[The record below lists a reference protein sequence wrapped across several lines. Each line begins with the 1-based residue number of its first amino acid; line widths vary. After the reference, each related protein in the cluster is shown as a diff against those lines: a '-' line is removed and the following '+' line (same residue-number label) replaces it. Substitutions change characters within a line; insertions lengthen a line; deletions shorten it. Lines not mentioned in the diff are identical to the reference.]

1 MKNLLLKNIATAVG
15 GQLVLNGADETKEIK
30 GVVTDN
36 RQVEKD
42 YLFIPIRGEKVDGH
56 KFIESA
62 FEAGACAVFS
72 EEENVTENGPYIL
85 VESSQQALKDLAAY
99 YRQQLSIPIVG
110 IIGSVGKTSTKE
122 MMASVLSKKYEVLK
136 TEGNFNNEIGMPL
149 TLLKIRDHHQVAVVE
164 MGISDFDEMHRL
176 GAVAKP
182 NIVVMTNI
190 KECHLENLGDRDG
203 VLKAKTEVFEH
214 LSKDASVVLNGN
226 DDKLATVQ
234 SVEGATVYYAGIED
248 STFSVYA
255 DDIKDEGLTSE
266 RALFHTKDGNFE
278 ARIPLPG
285 RHHVS
290 NAALATQVGLLLHLT
305 LEEIKSGI
313 ETVETISGRNNFIE
327 LKDEITLIDDCY
339 NANPASMK
347 ASLSVLGQAT
357 GRTIAILG
365 DMGELGTDEKKLH
378 FEVGQAVAKEK
389 ISVLYAVGDLSKEIA
404 AGASDSDTK
413 VLWFLTKE
421 EMLSKLKEDIKK
433 GDTIL
438 VKASHFMGFAKV
450 VEELTSLLGK

>member
-1 MKNLLLKNIATAVG
+1 M
-15 GQLVLNGADETKEIK
+15 
-30 GVVTDN
+30 
-36 RQVEKD
+36 
-42 YLFIPIRGEKVDGH
+42 
-56 KFIESA
+56 
-62 FEAGACAVFS
+62 
-72 EEENVTENGPYIL
+72 
-85 VESSQQALKDLAAY
+85 
-99 YRQQLSIPIVG
+99 
-110 IIGSVGKTSTKE
+110 
-122 MMASVLSKKYEVLK
+122 
-136 TEGNFNNEIGMPL
+136 
-149 TLLKIRDHHQVAVVE
+149 
-164 MGISDFDEMHRL
+164 
-176 GAVAKP
+176 
-182 NIVVMTNI
+182 
-190 KECHLENLGDRDG
+190 
-203 VLKAKTEVFEH
+203 
-214 LSKDASVVLNGN
+214 
-226 DDKLATVQ
+226 
-234 SVEGATVYYAGIED
+234 
-248 STFSVYA
+248 
-255 DDIKDEGLTSE
+255 
-266 RALFHTKDGNFE
+266 
-278 ARIPLPG
+278 PG